1 MFGSTLEP
9 SQILLI
15 THTNGHC
22 PSLIRSLESCLRSHQ
37 PQLTVIILKKRN
49 TINLTLR
56 LQLLTGWTPSVVSEN
71 VVRATDEL
79 LCHNNA
85 ESSLPP
91 PPRYNWS
98 NVQPRA
104 SDVSRPR
111 ELSAVCIF
119 PSWHTTAGLPLTW
132 YRDHSPSSG
141 VVFGVLYSGIVIQC
155 SVYKYWT
162 ITTCVNNTSRPSQVF
177 ILNYN
182 EHFTIAIFLFKC

>member
-91 PPRYNWS
+91 PLVTIEVMSSPGLVMSPDPGSCQQFAY
-98 NVQPRA
+98 
-104 SDVSRPR
+104 
-111 ELSAVCIF
+111 F
-119 PSWHTTAGLPLTW
+119 PLDTPQQAYLLPLT
-132 YRDHSPSSG
+132 
-141 VVFGVLYSGIVIQC
+141 
-155 SVYKYWT
+155 
-162 ITTCVNNTSRPSQVF
+162 
-177 ILNYN
+177 
-182 EHFTIAIFLFKC
+182 